1 MTFCSQVPLLFTTG
15 QRGPQDWN
23 FTTPENRACKAK
35 KGGRCNCPRGKMI
48 SGSSGL
54 NLMYYIRGAVKRVF
68 ERWVN
73 EFNCTDWTLDDV
85 NPYFMKSEDNDVN
98 WNNPTHHSY
107 GCDNLLAVS
116 VPVVPDNIGFFET
129 AGAQLNPPIPK
140 VADINGGYEDEC
152 FCTVQTTTRNGRRW
166 SAAKAFLKQ
175 IKYFLNYRLIQNG
188 LVTKILFRGTKAY
201 GVEFY
206 VDGQKYTAT
215 ATKKIICCGGAILTP
230 VLLLQS
236 GVGPKNVLDANKI
249 PVVYDLP
256 YVGKGLID
264 HYAIWMFYQFTNI
277 KDLTTNADL
286 VTGILQYNQ
295 PTRTGFYA
303 GTGTL
308 PLQKSH
314 LMNQHSIT
322 TMYAS
327 KLIIL

>member
-1 MTFCSQVPLLFTTG
+1 
-15 QRGPQDWN
+15 
-23 FTTPENRACKAK
+23 
-35 KGGRCNCPRGKMI
+35 MI

-175 IKYFLNYRLIQNG
+175 IKYFLNYRLAWSRKYCSEERKRMAWNFMWMVRNIQRPRP
-188 LVTKILFRGTKAY
+188 KRLFA
-201 GVEFY
+201 VEE
-206 VDGQKYTAT
+206 
-215 ATKKIICCGGAILTP
+215 
-230 VLLLQS
+230 
-236 GVGPKNVLDANKI
+236 
-249 PVVYDLP
+249 
-256 YVGKGLID
+256 
-264 HYAIWMFYQFTNI
+264 QF
-277 KDLTTNADL
+277 
-286 VTGILQYNQ
+286 
-295 PTRTGFYA
+295 
-303 GTGTL
+303 
-308 PLQKSH
+308 
-314 LMNQHSIT
+314 
-322 TMYAS
+322 
-327 KLIIL
+327 